1 MNTIPTPN
9 DVRTHGKVWRVTPK
23 LVNGC
28 QPESRTMVLSI
39 FIDRVGV
46 EHVVAYGGAKLTDVM
61 TDDDNKI
68 WHGATWEPVEVA

>member
-1 MNTIPTPN
+1 
-9 DVRTHGKVWRVTPK
+9 
-23 LVNGC
+23 
-28 QPESRTMVLSI
+28 MVLSI